1 MRQGCE
7 HMALT
12 LFPANSQGNY
22 SRPDSR
28 KEAAQCGRRPRL
40 EQLTPPA
47 EKYQFFLLS
56 LS

>member
-1 MRQGCE
+1 MRHGCE

-22 SRPDSR
+22 TRPDSR